1 MQEPRR
7 RQRLELP
14 GGTEDALYFKILD
27 KTPFPLKW
35 EILLILGI
43 LAVFEKYIF

>member
-1 MQEPRR
+1 MHQIYSRI
-7 RQRLELP
+7 QI
-14 GGTEDALYFKILD
+14 YYII

-43 LAVFEKYIF
+43 FAIFEKYIF